1 MADRKSVVICLTRE
15 GMGQAERELS
25 LRLVSNFLHALE
37 AERQMPAA
45 ICCYA
50 EGVRLTVEGSPV
62 LANLKTL
69 EALGVPILVCRTCL
83 EYYGLTERVAVG
95 TIGTMAGIVATLF
108 AADSVINL

>member
-62 LANLKTL
+62 LANLKML

-83 EYYGLTERVAVG
+83 D
-95 TIGTMAGIVATLF
+95 
-108 AADSVINL
+108 ADAHRARCRGHHRHHGRHRCHPVRRR